1 MELTSYLRLWLRS
14 AGYLR
19 LWLLSAGYLRLWLL
33 SAGYLRLW
41 LLSAGYLRLWLLSAG
56 YLRLWFA
63 ISRLPVAVVAISRLP
78 EAVVAISRLPVAVV
92 AISRLPVAVVAIS
105 RLPVAVVAISRLPVA
120 VVAISR
126 LPVAVVAIS
135 RLPVAVVAIS
145 RLPVAVVAISR
156 LPEAVVAISRLPV
169 AVVAI
174 SRLPVAVV
182 AISRLPEA
190 VTLEEPPYLTVGTD
204 VSAKYRGAFCEAK
217 IKTAKR
223 LVKAKVTFKP
233 DLTTVEVHDDS
244 IQGPLKVG
252 AVVEVKNPYGVY
264 QEASINKLTDCSI
277 YTVVFDDGDEKTLRR
292 SSLCLKGARHF
303 AESETLD
310 RLPLTNPEHFGTPVI
325 GRKGNRG
332 RRSNPVQEEEPSS
345 SSSEEEESDRRQN
358 EELFGKVV
366 CVEGSSASTGD
377 WKNKTTA
384 WYPALVITPDCHEEA
399 IIKKDSIFIRS
410 FKDGKFNT
418 CALDEAL
425 EFVHQAAV
433 PSSWRTEVKDESS
446 SSEED
451 DDDEEEQ
458 EEDASDEEE
467 EEVEPFP
474 EERENF
480 LQQLYKFMEDRGTPI
495 NKKPVLGYRNL
506 DLFKLYRLVQ
516 KLGGFHDIESG
527 SEWKTVYQALGIP
540 VLNSAAGYNVKCAY
554 RKYLYGFEEYCTSC
568 VITFRMDLPLKQP
581 KAEGES
587 GEAWSGG
594 AVPPVASS
602 SCGEEQKQNVSEKS
616 SARSETSSAQPD
628 IYKEEKTE
636 LTKDKPEAEPLKPV
650 QRMAEREGDDDNEE
664 EDDYHKHE
672 SDDEDWPSFARLRVK
687 LEPYDEEQEE
697 GKEEDISGSGDESCS
712 QEGDGGDE
720 DLGEEG
726 EEFEC
731 YPPGMKVQV
740 RYGRGRSLK
749 TYQATVKD
757 ADVEGGEVLYLV
769 HYCGWN
775 IRYDEWV
782 KADKI
787 VRPANKNVQ
796 KIKHRKKIKNKAER
810 ERNRLERLNQD
821 LGSPSPNNLRVPRPS
836 SKLLGPGYGSCP
848 GLAHHVFS
856 KMEDASDSS
865 ADDIDHQDEEGDCE
879 DEDDRPG
886 GRCGLRKGGTPE
898 HVRKGVPPEPPRA
911 LDHWEGATFT
921 DVPKTP
927 LIAGNGQEPINKDAP
942 EAVKW
947 RSQPVFEGE
956 REGPGSS
963 ASRKRKSEGVTR
975 ERSERT
981 PKGPLSKTKLP
992 TRSIRNADWLS
1003 RNPRKAREREG
1014 GEEGEERGGPAG
1026 GGSSSSSSDD
1036 EGGAPPPTDPNQSET
1051 NREREQPSSCPKSKR
1066 SPSKKYNG
1074 MKDKTDKRGGS
1085 GSGARP
1091 ARFWDIPEKRAKMA
1105 ATADERERQVGGGR
1119 TKGQKDV
1126 WSSIQ
1131 AQWPKK
1137 TLKELFSDSDTE
1149 AANSPPPPGT
1159 AQSFS
1164 SGLEERES
1172 KGERNGD
1179 GDEAGGGPEREDPG
1193 TSEENQ
1199 EKERRSE
1206 QEELPPSGSNSVL
1219 NTPPTTPESPSM
1231 EGISSGA
1238 IAQSSG
1244 TGSNWTQPSSPPLST
1259 GTPALCKTPFSDPL
1273 TPGYPNP
1280 LTSGHPNPLNPGY
1293 PNPLTPGHPN
1303 PPQDTPRHPNPLTL
1317 GLTPGHPNPL
1327 TPGHPNPLTPGHPNL
1342 LTLGHP
1348 NPLTPGHLNP
1358 LPGHSETE
1366 SSTVEVESLDQDL
1379 PPDVGVV
1386 PKTPRHRF
1394 VPRGDVGV
1402 VPNTLWHRFVP
1413 RGDVGVVPNTLWHS
1427 FVPRGDVGVVPK
1439 TPRHRFV
1446 PRGDVGVV
1454 PNTLRHRF
1462 VPRGDV
1468 RVAPNMLWHRFVP
1481 RGDVRVAPNTLWHR
1495 FVPRGDVR
1503 VAPNTLWHRFVPRGD
1518 VRVAPNTLW
1527 HRFVPR
1533 GDVGVAPNTLRHR
1546 FVPRGDLGMVPNTP
1560 RHRFVPRGD
1569 LGMVPN
1575 TPRHLFSLQDPCC
1588 SRHEGVHLPKC
1599 LSQGQVEGHT
1609 PPSSQKY
1616 QKEQQHGYPDH
1627 RAHHGRTASVYK
1639 WSVQMSDLEKMCS
1652 LERISFLQEKLQ
1664 DIRNHYLSLKSEVA
1678 SIDRRRKRIKK
1689 EERESTVAASSSS
1702 SSSSSPSSSSLTAAV
1717 MLTLVDTPVSSSSSS
1732 QNSVVSVECR

>member
-1 MELTSYLRLWLRS
+1 M
-14 AGYLR
+14 A
-19 LWLLSAGYLRLWLL
+19 
-33 SAGYLRLW
+33 
-41 LLSAGYLRLWLLSAG
+41 
-56 YLRLWFA
+56 
-63 ISRLPVAVVAISRLP
+63 LP
-78 EAVVAISRLPVAVV
+78 
-92 AISRLPVAVVAIS
+92 
-105 RLPVAVVAISRLPVA
+105 
-120 VVAISR
+120 
-126 LPVAVVAIS
+126 
-135 RLPVAVVAIS
+135 
-145 RLPVAVVAISR
+145 
-156 LPEAVVAISRLPV
+156 
-169 AVVAI
+169 
-174 SRLPVAVV
+174 
-182 AISRLPEA
+182 
-190 VTLEEPPYLTVGTD
+190 T
-204 VSAKYRGAFCEAK
+204 
-217 IKTAKR
+217 
-223 LVKAKVTFKP
+223 
-233 DLTTVEVHDDS
+233 
-244 IQGPLKVG
+244 
-252 AVVEVKNPYGVY
+252 
-264 QEASINKLTDCSI
+264 
-277 YTVVFDDGDEKTLRR
+277 VFDDGDEKTLRR

-325 GRKGNRG
+325 GKKGNRG

-345 SSSEEEESDRRQN
+345 SSSEEEESDGRQN

-366 CVEGSSASTGD
+366 CVEGGSASTGD

-384 WYPALVITPDCHEEA
+384 WYPAVVITPDCHEEA

-418 CALDEAL
+418 VLRKDVRVMDTDSPPNADAGLKPALDEAL

-451 DDDEEEQ
+451 GDDDDDEEDQ

-527 SEWKTVYQALGIP
+527 SVWKTVYQALGIP

-594 AVPPVASS
+594 ATSVPPVASS

-616 SARSETSSAQPD
+616 SASSETSSAQPD

-636 LTKDKPEAEPLKPV
+636 LTKDKPETEPLKPV
-650 QRMAEREGDDDNEE
+650 QQMAEREGDDDNEE

-697 GKEEDISGSGDESCS
+697 GKEEDISG
-712 QEGDGGDE
+712 
-720 DLGEEG
+720 
-726 EEFEC
+726 
-731 YPPGMKVQV
+731 
-740 RYGRGRSLK
+740 
-749 TYQATVKD
+749 
-757 ADVEGGEVLYLV
+757 
-769 HYCGWN
+769 
-775 IRYDEWV
+775 YDEWV

-848 GLAHHVFS
+848 GLAHELHVFS

-865 ADDIDHQDEEGDCE
+865 TDDIDHQDEEGDCE
-879 DEDDRPG
+879 DEDDCPG
-886 GRCGLRKGGTPE
+886 GRCGLRKGCTPE
-898 HVRKGVPPEPPRA
+898 HVRKGGTSEHLRKGGTPEHLRNGGTPEHLRKGGNPEHLRKGVLPEPPHA

-921 DVPKTP
+921 DVLKTP
-927 LIAGNGQEPINKDAP
+927 LIAGNGQEPINKDTP

-963 ASRKRKSEGVTR
+963 ASRKRKSEGATR

-1003 RNPRKAREREG
+1003 RDPRKARERGG
-1014 GEEGEERGGPAG
+1014 GEEREGGGGEERGGGEGGGPGEERGGGEGGGPGEERGGGGPGEERGGRGGPGEERGGPAG
-1026 GGSSSSSSDD
+1026 GGSSGSSSDD

-1051 NREREQPSSCPKSKR
+1051 DREREQPSSCPKSKP

-1074 MKDKTDKRGGS
+1074 MKDKTDKGGGS

-1091 ARFWDIPEKRAKMA
+1091 AGFWDIPEKRAKMA

-1179 GDEAGGGPEREDPG
+1179 GDEAGRGPEREDPG
-1193 TSEENQ
+1193 TSEENK
-1199 EKERRSE
+1199 EKDRRSE
-1206 QEELPPSGSNSVL
+1206 QEEFPPSGSNSVL

-1244 TGSNWTQPSSPPLST
+1244 TGSNWTQPSSPPPST
-1259 GTPALCKTPFSDPL
+1259 GTPALCKTPSSDPL
-1273 TPGYPNP
+1273 TPGYPNPRTPGHPNPLNLGLTPGHPNP
-1280 LTSGHPNPLNPGY
+1280 LTSGHPNPLTPGH

-1303 PPQDTPRHPNPLTL
+1303 PLTLGLTPGHTNPLTPGHPNPVTPGHPNPLTPGHPNPLTPGHPNPLTPGHANPLTPGHANPLTPGHPNPLTL

-1327 TPGHPNPLTPGHPNL
+1327 TPGHPNPLTPGHPNP
-1342 LTLGHP
+1342 LTPGHP
-1348 NPLTPGHLNP
+1348 NPLTPGHPNPLTPGHPNP

-1366 SSTVEVESLDQDL
+1366 TSTVEVESLDQDL
-1379 PPDVGVV
+1379 PPVSASHKRQKEQQAGGAAKKPRPNRKSSVPPKKNNRKTAHSSDSEDQLVGESMAKSSAS
-1386 PKTPRHRF
+1386 KTH
-1394 VPRGDVGV
+1394 GAADMKG
-1402 VPNTLWHRFVP
+1402 
-1413 RGDVGVVPNTLWHS
+1413 S
-1427 FVPRGDVGVVPK
+1427 I
-1439 TPRHRFV
+1439 
-1446 PRGDVGVV
+1446 
-1454 PNTLRHRF
+1454 
-1462 VPRGDV
+1462 
-1468 RVAPNMLWHRFVP
+1468 
-1481 RGDVRVAPNTLWHR
+1481 
-1495 FVPRGDVR
+1495 
-1503 VAPNTLWHRFVPRGD
+1503 
-1518 VRVAPNTLW
+1518 
-1527 HRFVPR
+1527 
-1533 GDVGVAPNTLRHR
+1533 
-1546 FVPRGDLGMVPNTP
+1546 
-1560 RHRFVPRGD
+1560 
-1569 LGMVPN
+1569 
-1575 TPRHLFSLQDPCC
+1575 S
-1588 SRHEGVHLPKC
+1588 PKC

-1616 QKEQQHGYPDH
+1616 HKEQQHGYPDH
-1627 RAHHGRTASVYK
+1627 RAHNGRTPSVYK

-1678 SIDRRRKRIKK
+1678 SIDKRRKRIKK
-1689 EERESTVAASSSS
+1689 KERESTVAASSSS

-1717 MLTLVDTPVSSSSSS
+1717 MLTLADTPVSSSSSS